1 MQLCL
6 LQMFLCFNVY
16 YAAVQGRIGKL
27 TVCSV
32 NDRIKEDQGH
42 NVAIWKHAAV
52 LVFRSLQSTTV
63 INVDCTASVV
73 LIANLNLN
81 RLQPDPPLSP
91 PSFHALTL
99 VT

>member
-1 MQLCL
+1 
-6 LQMFLCFNVY
+6 MFHVVERCTLDQTNYHLPIAMFSCALDLYNAAVQ
-16 YAAVQGRIGKL
+16 YAAVL
-27 TVCSV
+27 
-32 NDRIKEDQGH
+32 
-42 NVAIWKHAAV
+42 VAIWKHAAV
-52 LVFRSLQSTTV
+52 LVFRSLQCTTV
-63 INVDCTASVV
+63 INVDCSASVV